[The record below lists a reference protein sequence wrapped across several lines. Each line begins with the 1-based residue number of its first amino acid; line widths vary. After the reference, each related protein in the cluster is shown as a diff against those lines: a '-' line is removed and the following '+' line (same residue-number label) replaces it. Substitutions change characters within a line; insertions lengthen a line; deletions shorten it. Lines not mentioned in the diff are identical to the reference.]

1 VDRRPARAS
10 DAGASAGARTAEPE
24 DSPMTRTYARVLV
37 VEVVVLL
44 ALWGAGRYFAA
55 P

>member
-1 VDRRPARAS
+1 VDPVDRRPAGAS
-10 DAGASAGARTAEPE
+10 DADARTAERE